1 MLDEKKCGNIKQAI
15 EFIQEK
21 LRTAFDLNR
30 EDVKNLL
37 IQHRESKTLKIKEVE
52 SSDDSE
58 E

>member
-1 MLDEKKCGNIKQAI
+1 MLDEKKCGNMKQTI